1 MPGHPDGFPGALVPA
16 EALLPLPDLRP
27 ADAIPLV
34 QLASDASVAVHPD
47 EAADALIPE
56 LAAAPCAEKLAA
68 PAQVAQASDAKLRSA
83 QTLPAQ
89 PKAPCISGADRSA
102 A

>member
-1 MPGHPDGFPGALVPA
+1 MAHPDGFPGALVPA
-16 EALLPLPDLRP
+16 EALLPLLDLLP
-27 ADAIPLV
+27 ADVIPPV
-34 QLASDASVAVHPD
+34 QLASDASAVVRPD
-47 EAADALIPE
+47 EAVDAPIPE

-68 PAQVAQASDAKLRSA
+68 PAQVVQAPDAQLHLA

-89 PKAPCISGADRSA
+89 PEAPCTPGADRSA